1 MATVTAPS
9 GLEKAYFSFVEPTA
23 SGTGPSTTVNGQPR
37 IEFKFNPKE
46 YSIQKSAEWTRKPA
60 TGAKQTSPPEFTGS
74 QPRQLSLEM
83 FLDESGPS
91 GGDVSREVETLF
103 ACLTPLPR
111 TLTDQ
116 KPVPPFVQFG
126 WGRKV
131 LFTAFLK
138 SVSARY
144 TLFRPDGTP
153 IRATCTVSLEEVPA
167 EPGRQNPTSGSR
179 HAMRSHQVVMGDS
192 LMSIAYQ
199 EYGDSTLWRAIAL
212 ANDIDDPLRLPTG
225 LELRVPARDELNY
238 LL

>member
-1 MATVTAPS
+1 MATATAPS
-9 GLEKAYFSFVEPTA
+9 GLEKAYLSFLEPKP
-23 SGTGPSTTVNGQPR
+23 SGTRPSTTVNGASR
-37 IEFKFNPKE
+37 VEFKFNPKE

-83 FLDESGPS
+83 FLDESES
-91 GGDVSREVETLF
+91 SGDVSRDIETLF

-111 TLTDQ
+111 TLSDQ

-144 TLFRPDGTP
+144 TLFRPDGSP
-153 IRATCTVSLEEVPA
+153 IRAVCTVSL
-167 EPGRQNPTSGSR
+167 
-179 HAMRSHQVVMGDS
+179 
-192 LMSIAYQ
+192 
-199 EYGDSTLWRAIAL
+199 
-212 ANDIDDPLRLPTG
+212 
-225 LELRVPARDELNY
+225 
-238 LL
+238 